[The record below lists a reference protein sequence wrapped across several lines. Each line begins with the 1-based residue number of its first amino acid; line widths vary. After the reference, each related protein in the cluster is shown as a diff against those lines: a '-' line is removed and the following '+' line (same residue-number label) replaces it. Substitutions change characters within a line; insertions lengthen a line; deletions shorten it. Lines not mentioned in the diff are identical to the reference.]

1 MMQMR
6 LADGRESLAQWDT
19 GRFLTVP
26 DGISQ
31 VHFANKIYGRTEDV
45 DVIDG
50 QAQIPDYMLQS
61 TNDLLAFGFVG
72 TPENGYTKISRTFK
86 VEKRPKP
93 ADYVFTKPDQTTL
106 QGIIDRIEVLEKN
119 PTQGEE
125 TDPTVPEWAKQPQK
139 PTYTAAEVGAQPSD
153 FVVSVDGFKI
163 ADKTWSEVAE
173 ARKAGKRV
181 RAAYMGNL
189 YEYVGEGY
197 DFSTFVHFKGDTV
210 YEIQLPD
217 WTQTVSVQ
225 HYAIAKKTDYLPN
238 PYPLTFTGAA
248 NASYNGTQAVTV
260 EIPKSGGG
268 GAFSYVS
275 VVAPEDATYITIN
288 EDADGNP
295 LRFTEAYI
303 AVTAARQSGTN
314 AATFGI
320 GLTDWVSSYN
330 SRAFAYNFNLN
341 VDAYRATAHVKVAD
355 GILETHVAEFSRV
368 AANIDAVKPWD
379 KTTHVIGRG
388 AYGHNAAG
396 AYRFCPAE
404 YAVAIANQKDIP
416 IVVDGAMHTVT
427 VGTDSATT
435 TPLAAGS
442 ILEVWYR

>member
-125 TDPTVPEWAKQPQK
+125 TDPTVPEWAKQPKK
-139 PTYTAAEVGAQPSD
+139 PTYTASEVGA
-153 FVVSVDGFKI
+153 
-163 ADKTWSEVAE
+163 
-173 ARKAGKRV
+173 
-181 RAAYMGNL
+181 
-189 YEYVGEGY
+189 
-197 DFSTFVHFKGDTV
+197 
-210 YEIQLPD
+210 LPD
-217 WTQTVSVQ
+217 TT
-225 HYAIAKKTDYLPN
+225 KFPEKLPN
-238 PYPLTFTGAA
+238 PNSLTFTGAV
-248 NASYNGTQAVTV
+248 NEVYDGSNPVTV

-303 AVTAARQSGTN
+303 AITAARQSGTS
-314 AATFGI
+314 AATYGI
-320 GLTDWVSSYN
+320 GLVDWTPSYN

-341 VDAYRATAHVKVAD
+341 VDAYRTTAHVKVAD
-355 GILETHVAEFSRV
+355 GMLETHVAEFTRV
-368 AANIDAVKPWD
+368 EANIDAVKPWD
-379 KTTHVIGRG
+379 KTNHVIGRG
-388 AYGHNAAG
+388 ALGYGAAG
-396 AYRFCPAE
+396 TYRFCPVE

-416 IVVDGAMHTVT
+416 IVVDGAMHTIT
-427 VGTDSATT
+427 AGTDIATH
-435 TPLAAGS
+435 TPFAAGS